1 MRREKADTMQSPVDE
16 APCADAPNADGGMA
30 LDEARTWARIG
41 VLSALAL
48 VFGYIETFIPLPVPV
63 PGIKLGLANVAVL
76 LALET
81 ADVKSAALVAAV
93 KVLAS
98 GFLFGNPVM
107 MLYSAGGTLLAFVAM
122 AALSRVRGLSLVLVA
137 VVGAIMH
144 NVGQLAVASMLLG
157 TPLVFAWAPVLIV
170 AACVTGALIGVAA
183 RFTVSCLEGGR

>member
-1 MRREKADTMQSPVDE
+1 MQSPVDE
-16 APCADAPNADGGMA
+16 APCADAPNADGGMT